1 MPLRIFF
8 YQNLFSLNLLCT
20 FARQNQSGAV
30 MTNQN
35 QETERSLSQDESMRE
50 ELERYRAIS
59 EIMYEG
65 ICVHENGIIVHVN
78 RAFCEMFGYSFDE
91 VTGKNI
97 MEFAAPESK
106 ELLRKNAF
114 ETLSEE
120 PYQDFGLRKDGTR
133 FPTEVYAR
141 TVSIK
146 DKQFRVAVVRDLTR
160 RYEAEKALRDSER
173 KHRHLMRQA
182 PDAVFVRNRD
192 GQIVDINEQ
201 ACKLTGYAREE
212 LLKKTIADLLTPDT
226 LVHISEQWQELNNG
240 NILINESPMK
250 RKDGNWIDTEASL
263 IKFEEDKVLVIVRDI
278 SKRKFAERALAE
290 HLRKYESCLS
300 TVEGIVWEVSLN
312 PAKFTF
318 VSEQVERILGYPIER
333 WLESMDFWRE
343 RVHTD
348 DRERVFAQIDCAIE
362 SKEPCSVEF
371 RIIAADDRTVWL
383 RGRIAVEVNNET
395 AVALRGVVVEYTKEH
410 LAQEQLRKFNQM
422 MSDSQQIAQWGSFD
436 IEIDDEGNL
445 TKDAIWSDEF
455 YRILG
460 LTPQHKNISF
470 ETFFSF
476 VHPNDK
482 ERVYAKI
489 TKALQE
495 GKSSSGVYRIIRTDG
510 QIRHLI
516 TQGSVIKDKDGK
528 PLRLVG
534 AMHDL
539 TEQEE
544 TEIALRESEA
554 RYRAFIKNSSE
565 GIFRYDIEPPMPIDL
580 PKEEQIS
587 YLLKHGI
594 MRECNEIAA
603 GMQGFSSAD
612 EILGLSYGEIVKR
625 RGENTYNAGRDFV
638 YSNYRVVDAETT
650 SMDEGDAKRYFRI
663 NLIGEVADGK
673 LIRGWA
679 TQRDVTMRRRAELKL
694 EATSQ
699 HLRALSARVL
709 AAREEEGTRIAR
721 EIHDELGTALTGLRW
736 DLEWIEQKLKGSSD
750 VTTANTIQ
758 EKVKLAEE
766 LIDNTIGVVRRISSE
781 LRPKLLDNLG
791 LIAAIDW
798 YAKDFQNRT
807 GIVCNTES
815 TLEDVELKRE
825 KATAIFRIFQ
835 EILTNIL
842 RHSEA
847 TTIKMNMEIK
857 DDDFILEVKDNG
869 KGITEEEQQ
878 GADSL
883 GILGMKE
890 RAYLIGGEIFIDG
903 QDGKGTTVR
912 VSVPIK

>member
-1 MPLRIFF
+1 
-8 YQNLFSLNLLCT
+8 
-20 FARQNQSGAV
+20 

-35 QETERSLSQDESMRE
+35 QKTERSLSQDESMRE

-114 ETLSEE
+114 ETLSEV
-120 PYQDFGLRKDGTR
+120 PYQDFGLRKDGTQ

-146 DKQFRVAVVRDLTR
+146 DKQFRVAVVRDLTQQR
-160 RYEAEKALRDSER
+160 ETEKALRDSER
-173 KHRHLMRQA
+173 KYRHLMRQA

-192 GQIVDINEQ
+192 GQIIDINEQ
-201 ACKLTGYAREE
+201 TCKLTGYAREE
-212 LLKKTIADLLTPDT
+212 LLKKTIVDLLTPDT
-226 LVHISEQWQELNNG
+226 LVRISEQWEELDNG

-250 RKDGNWIDTEASL
+250 RKDGRWIDTEASL
-263 IKFEEDKVLVIVRDI
+263 IKFEEDKVLVIARDI
-278 SKRKFAERALAE
+278 SKRKQAERALDE
-290 HLRKYESCLS
+290 HLQKYESCLG
-300 TVEGIVWEVSLN
+300 TVDGIVWEVSLN

-318 VSEQVERILGYPIER
+318 VSEQVERILGYPVER
-333 WLESMDFWRE
+333 FLESMDFWRE

-371 RIIAADDRTVWL
+371 RIIAADGQTVWL

-395 AVALRGVVVEYTKEH
+395 ATALRGVIVEYTKEH

-422 MSDSQQIAQWGSFD
+422 LSDSQQIAQWGSFEWD
-436 IEIDDEGNL
+436 LDENYNITGKN
-445 TKDAIWSDEF
+445 IWSDEL
-455 YRILG
+455 YRIYG
-460 LTPQHKNISF
+460 MEPQERNFTYEEFLSF
-470 ETFFSF
+470 IN
-476 VHPNDK
+476 PNDK
-482 ERVYAKI
+482 DYIHEKNMQAIR
-489 TKALQE
+489 E
-495 GKSSSGVYRIIRTDG
+495 GKPILSERRIIRPNG
-510 QIRHLI
+510 QHRHLI
-516 TQGSVIKDKDGK
+516 TRSSVIKDSNGK
-528 PLRLVG
+528 PVRLVG
-534 AMHDL
+534 ATHDM
-539 TEQEE
+539 TEQKE
-544 TEIALRESEA
+544 TEVALRKSEA

-580 PKEEQIS
+580 PKEEQIG

-603 GMQGFSSAD
+603 GMQGFNSVD
-612 EILGLSYGEIVKR
+612 EILGLSYGEIVER
-625 RGENTYNAGRDFV
+625 RGENTYKAGYAFIN
-638 YSNYRVVDAETT
+638 SNYRLIDVETT
-650 SMDEGDAKRYFRI
+650 STDEGDAKRYFRL

-679 TQRDVTMRRRAELKL
+679 TQREVTKRRRAELKL
-694 EATSQ
+694 ENTTE

-758 EKVKLAEE
+758 EKVKLAKE

-807 GIVCNTES
+807 GIVCNTDS
-815 TLEDVELKRE
+815 TLEDVELSRE
-825 KATAIFRIFQ
+825 KAIAIFRIFQ

-847 TTIKMNMEIK
+847 TIIEMSMEIK

-878 GADSL
+878 GVNSL

-903 QDGKGTTVR
+903 QNGKGTVVR